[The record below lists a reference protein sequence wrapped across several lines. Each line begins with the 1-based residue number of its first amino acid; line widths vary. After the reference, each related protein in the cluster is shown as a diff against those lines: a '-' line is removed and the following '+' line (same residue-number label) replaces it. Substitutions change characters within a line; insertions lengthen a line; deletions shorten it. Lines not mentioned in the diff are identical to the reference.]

1 MRILGIDLG
10 SKRIGLALSDE
21 TGGLASGFGTYQRRS
36 QPQDLEYFRTLVEDQ
51 NISTIVLGMP
61 FNMNGSLGP
70 KADES
75 LLFKAE
81 LERMVKIPVELFD
94 ERLTSVEAERVL
106 IEANV
111 SRKRRKEILDQQAAI
126 LILQGFLDQRRFQN
140 SNNQPGI
147 QRNNTL

>member
-10 SKRIGLALSDE
+10 SKRIGLSLSDE
-21 TGGLASGFGTYQRRS
+21 TETLASGFGTYQRKRL
-36 QPQDLEYFRTLVEDQ
+36 PQDLDYFRALVEDE
-51 NISTIVLGMP
+51 NISLIVLGLP
-61 FNMNGSLGP
+61 FNMNGTLGP

-75 LLFKAE
+75 LQFKAE
-81 LERMVKIPVELFD
+81 LEKTTKIPVELFD

-106 IEANV
+106 IEANL

-140 SNNQPGI
+140 NQAGNAPE
-147 QRNNTL
+147 NTL